1 MAFVKRSRGKRASL
15 RMCCWFSLKM
25 ATWFNFLQ
33 TTVW

>member
-1 MAFVKRSRGKRASL
+1 MAFVKLSRGKHASL
-15 RMCCWFSLKM
+15 RMCWFSLKM